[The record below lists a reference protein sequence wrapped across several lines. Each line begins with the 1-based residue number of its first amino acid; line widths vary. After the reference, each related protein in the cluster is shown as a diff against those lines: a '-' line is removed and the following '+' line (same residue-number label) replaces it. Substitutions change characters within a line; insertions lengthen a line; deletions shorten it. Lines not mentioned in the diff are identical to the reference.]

1 MKNKYNVMI
10 PALAVLFVVF
20 MASFSGGDNDNSGG
34 APGGYTNSP
43 ADGKNCTH
51 CMGGTATATD
61 GWLSSDVPAT
71 GYVAGQI
78 YTITVV
84 ATGTGRKGF
93 QISPQDQ
100 AGNLIGAI
108 SPGVG
113 NKVVAAKYIT
123 HSAAVLSDASWQ
135 FQWQAP
141 ATGAGAVTFY
151 ASRVMGMSNTQ
162 TSTLTIPQSTVGIG
176 EANALECSVFPNPAT
191 TGARIS
197 MVLHRQSEVVVDLLD
212 VQGHVVKQILRTRLG
227 QGTHLIPFE
236 GPSRPGIYLLRINA
250 GGISRT
256 IRLIITS

>member
-1 MKNKYNVMI
+1 MI
-10 PALAVLFVVF
+10 PALSVLFVVF

-162 TSTLTIPQSTVGIG
+162 TSTLTIPQSTVGLA
-176 EANALECSVFPNPAT
+176 EANGVECTVFPNPSRGDFAV
-191 TGARIS
+191 S
-197 MVLHRQSEVVVDLLD
+197 MVLPCSGDVIIDLLD
-212 VQGHVVKQILRTRLG
+212 LQGRMVKNILRTTLG
-227 QGTHLIPFE
+227 QGEHLIHAKVLL
-236 GPSRPGIYLLRINA
+236 RPGVYLLRMDA
-250 GGISRT
+250 GGAQRI
-256 IRLIITS
+256 IRLTVTG